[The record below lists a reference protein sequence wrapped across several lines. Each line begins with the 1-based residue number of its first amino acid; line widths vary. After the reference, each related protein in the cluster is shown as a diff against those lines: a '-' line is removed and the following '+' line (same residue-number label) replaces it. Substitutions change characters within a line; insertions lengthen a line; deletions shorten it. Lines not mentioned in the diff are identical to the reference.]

1 MMEQS
6 TIAMGEDV
14 FDLFMDPITMS
25 LAMLKTTAEVVAQRI
40 KTELQTYLGE
50 YVLNVEKGLP
60 YFKEVTKKNPNLG
73 AIRLLLISK
82 VGSIADVKKIITLT
96 CTINRED
103 RQLQVYVEVK
113 CSDDTTAEVTI

>member
-1 MMEQS
+1 MEQS

-14 FDLFMDPITMS
+14 FDLFMDPGTMS

-60 YFKEVTKKNPNLG
+60 YFKEITKKNPNLG

-82 VGSIADVKKIITLT
+82 VGSITDVKKIITLT
-96 CTINRED
+96 CSINRED
-103 RQLQVYVEVK
+103 RQLQVYIEVK

>member
-6 TIAMGEDV
+6 SLAMGNED
-14 FDLFMDPITMS
+14 FDLFMDHDTMS

-60 YFKEVTKKNPNLG
+60 YFKEITKKNPNLG

-82 VGSIADVKKIITLT
+82 VGAIADVKKIITLT
-96 CTINRED
+96 CSINRED
-103 RQLQVYVEVK
+103 RQLQVFVEVK
-113 CSDDTTAEVTI
+113 CTDDSTAEVTI